1 MSDRDVLWVLVA
13 AALVFL
19 MQVGFLCLETGFTR
33 VKNNVNVASK
43 NLTDFCLS
51 SIVFWAVG
59 FGLMFGA
66 SRYNLVGTTHFLHD
80 FTLEEVGFTA
90 FFIFQIM
97 FCGTA
102 VTIISGA
109 VAERMKFVAYL
120 VMTVVVSGLIYPVFG
135 HLAWGGLYTGAAVGM
150 LANQG
155 FYDFAGSTVV
165 HSVGGWAGL
174 AILLIIGPRHGRF
187 EHARESAVF
196 RPSSMPI
203 AALGTLLLFVGWM
216 GFNGGSTLALNEQV
230 PVIVLNTLLAGS
242 AGALSAGILAFGVAN
257 RLDAVQFMNG
267 CLGGLVAIT
276 AGANVMSQEMALLV
290 GFIGGMMIIAV
301 EETLEYFRVDDAVGA
316 IPVHLGA
323 GIWGTLAVGLYG
335 DLDLIDSGLSRGEQI
350 LAQLTGVATC
360 ALWTFSI
367 AYVVM
372 RLINRVYPLRVTLED
387 EIRGLNLSE
396 HGIEIA
402 HDHEHDEEGLRG
414 RLEVVEATLRKR
426 SR

>member
-1 MSDRDVLWVLVA
+1 VSNNDILWVIVA
-13 AALVFL
+13 SGLVFM
-19 MQVGFLCLETGFTR
+19 MQAGFLCLETGFTR

-59 FGLMFGA
+59 FGLMFGV
-66 SRYNLVGTTHFLHD
+66 SRFDLFGTSHFMHD
-80 FTLEEVGFTA
+80 FGAAEYGFTA
-90 FFIFQIM
+90 FFIFQVM

-120 VMTVVVSGLIYPVFG
+120 VMTVFISGLIYPVFG
-135 HLAWGGLYTGAAVGM
+135 HLAWNGLYGGAASGL
-150 LANQG
+150 LAIDG

-165 HSVGGWAGL
+165 HSVGGWAAL
-174 AILLIIGPRHGRF
+174 AVLVIIGSRHGRYDSSGKVT
-187 EHARESAVF
+187 AF

-216 GFNGGSTLALNEQV
+216 GFNGGSTLAFNEQV
-230 PVIVLNTLLAGS
+230 PVILVNTLLAGS
-242 AGALSAGILAFGVAN
+242 AGAISAGVLAFGVAN
-257 RLDAVQFMNG
+257 RLDAAQFMNG

-276 AGANVMSQEMALLV
+276 AGANVMSQEMSLLIGV
-290 GFIGGMMIIAV
+290 IGGMLVVAV
-301 EETLEYFRVDDAVGA
+301 EEMLEFFHIDDAVGA

-335 DLDLIDSGLSRGEQI
+335 DLDLLGTGLSRAGQI
-350 LAQLTGVATC
+350 LVQTKGIIFC
-360 ALWTFSI
+360 GIWTFGMTF
-367 AYVVM
+367 VLMWLV
-372 RLINRVYPLRVTLED
+372 NRVFRLRVSLED

-396 HGIEIA
+396 HGIQVA
-402 HDHEHDEEGLRG
+402 EEF
-414 RLEVVEATLRKR
+414 EQPEDVMPAR
-426 SR
+426 SENLPLPKAGGQA